1 MKYLKYFEGHS
12 DDLIHD
18 IKDILLEFSDNG
30 IKVNVFP
37 INYQGIQHH
46 EIQVYI
52 GTDGYQSTTSYFHL
66 DDDKKNAL
74 IRLVDLT
81 KDKYM
86 CSASLGSPKKFFI
99 IQSDEFNQS
108 NFPREYSKVGISYIS
123 IFLYPIK

>member
-1 MKYLKYFEGHS
+1 MKYLKYFES
-12 DDLIHD
+12 NSDLIHD

-37 INYQGIQHH
+37 IKD

-52 GTDGYQSTTSYFHL
+52 GTDGYQSTTSHFYL
-66 DDDKKNAL
+66 DNDKKNAL

-86 CSASLGSPKKFFI
+86 YNASLGSPKKSFI
-99 IQSDEFNQS
+99 IQGDEFNQS
-108 NFPREYSKVGISYIS
+108 NFPRAYSQVGISYIS
-123 IFLYPIK
+123 IFLYPID